1 MELDSLQKD
10 VQDVKVQVELIK
22 KDISQFGTVV
32 DKLDKTND
40 KIQDLIDNIHTI
52 VNLHDKKLTLS
63 ERDTKDMQD
72 EIEVLKDKISK
83 LEKFEWAFVGI
94 IAFLTFIMNINNIL
108 SFFTN
113 K

>member
-22 KDISQFGTVV
+22 KDISQFGTVI

-72 EIEVLKDKISK
+72 EIEILKDKISK

-94 IAFLTFIMNINNIL
+94 IGFLTFIMNINNIL

>member
-63 ERDTKDMQD
+63 ERDTKDMQE
-72 EIEVLKDKISK
+72 EIEVLKNKISK

>member
-94 IAFLTFIMNINNIL
+94 IGFLTFIMNINNIL

>member
-1 MELDSLQKD
+1 
-10 VQDVKVQVELIK
+10 
-22 KDISQFGTVV
+22 
-32 DKLDKTND
+32 
-40 KIQDLIDNIHTI
+40 
-52 VNLHDKKLTLS
+52 
-63 ERDTKDMQD
+63 MQD

>member
-10 VQDVKVQVELIK
+10 VQDAKVQVELIK

-52 VNLHDKKLTLS
+52 VNLHDKKLSLS
-63 ERDTKDMQD
+63 ERDTKDMQE
-72 EIEVLKDKISK
+72 EIELLKDKISK

-94 IAFLTFIMNINNIL
+94 IGFLSFILNINNVL
-108 SFFTN
+108 SFFR
-113 K
+113 

>member
-72 EIEVLKDKISK
+72 EIEILKDKISK